1 MGDTWPDP
9 PKHWLRLDAWCAAG
23 GYVFRPNFDSAA
35 EKVLRDFRAGLLGR
49 FNLDVDLLKKECVSH
64 CGHNRDVGV
73 ETL

>member
-1 MGDTWPDP
+1 
-9 PKHWLRLDAWCAAG
+9 
-23 GYVFRPNFDSAA
+23 VFRPNFDSAA

-49 FNLDVDLLKKECVSH
+49 FNLDVDLLKKGCVSH